1 MSMSGLFVAMKT
13 VLTADAPLLA
23 VVPVNNI
30 RPAED
35 PTAPAAGNLVYYGW
49 ASGSWGDKRK
59 RGEGVIRIAAG
70 AVDNNVAA
78 GSILDL
84 VRAALTARK
93 LSYTGG
99 PVRVHLWQEESA
111 FTDAGTTD
119 SDRFL
124 AATNYRVRWIAN

>member
-1 MSMSGLFVAMKT
+1 MSMSGMFVALKA
-13 VLTADAPLLA
+13 VLTVDAPLLA

-35 PTAPAAGNLVYYGW
+35 PTEPEAGNLLYYGW
-49 ASGSWGDKRK
+49 ASGSWDVKRN

-70 AVDNNVAA
+70 AVDNNVVA

-84 VRAALTARK
+84 VRAALSARK

-99 PVRVHLWQEESA
+99 PVRAHLWQEESA

-119 SDRFL
+119 SARFL